1 MEQPELLALVVFKAF
16 LVLQESP
23 GLVEYLDKLEVQE
36 LLVLVESREYQGLLE
51 LTEPVEFLALLE
63 QLEHAG

>member
-1 MEQPELLALVVFKAF
+1 VVFKAF

-36 LLVLVESREYQGLLE
+36 LLVFVESREYRGLLEPME

-63 QLEHAG
+63 QLEHVE